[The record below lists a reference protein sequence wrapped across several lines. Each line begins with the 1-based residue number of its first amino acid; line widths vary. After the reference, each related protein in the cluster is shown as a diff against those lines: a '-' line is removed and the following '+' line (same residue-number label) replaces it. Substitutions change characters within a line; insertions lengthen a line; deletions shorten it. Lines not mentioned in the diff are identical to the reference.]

1 MNVKEQVQEIFRDVF
16 DDEELTITEATTSAD
31 IEDWDS
37 FAQMNLIVAME
48 KKFKL
53 KFDIKEINAIKNV
66 GRMIEL
72 IESRIK

>member
-1 MNVKEQVQEIFRDVF
+1 MDVKAQVQEIFRDVF
-16 DDEELTITEATTSAD
+16 DDEELIITEATTSAD

-53 KFDIKEINAIKNV
+53 KFDIKEINAVKTV
-66 GRMIEL
+66 GKMIEL